1 MLKSDS
7 DIIIANITTWSKRDM
22 HLFDMLSYFRKQTLY
37 PDKIILW
44 LSNDEYDKHNLP
56 ESIKKT
62 LEQGLITEIK
72 YIDGNTYAH
81 KKWETFKINYAAY
94 NVMIDD
100 DIYYPITFVEELY
113 AKCKKYNSKYNR

>member
-22 HLFDMLSYFRKQTLY
+22 HLFEMLSYFRKQTLY

-56 ESIKKT
+56 E
-62 LEQGLITEIK
+62 
-72 YIDGNTYAH
+72 
-81 KKWETFKINYAAY
+81 
-94 NVMIDD
+94 
-100 DIYYPITFVEELY
+100 
-113 AKCKKYNSKYNR
+113 

>member
-22 HLFDMLSYFRKQTLY
+22 HLFEMLSYFRKQTLY

-81 KKWETFKINYAAY
+81 KKWETFI
-94 NVMIDD
+94 
-100 DIYYPITFVEELY
+100 
-113 AKCKKYNSKYNR
+113 